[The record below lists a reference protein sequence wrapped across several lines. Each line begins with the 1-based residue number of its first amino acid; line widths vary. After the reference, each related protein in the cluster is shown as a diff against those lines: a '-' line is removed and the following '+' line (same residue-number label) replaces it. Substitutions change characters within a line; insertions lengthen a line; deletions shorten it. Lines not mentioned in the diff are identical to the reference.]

1 MGESKPSMRKA
12 LEVFSNRNYRVLW
25 TSTLFSFT
33 GMGMQQV
40 ARSLLAWQLT
50 ESYRAVGFV
59 ALSFGLPMLLLAL
72 VGGSLADRF
81 EKRNLT
87 LMTQGSTAI
96 VMLVTALLITADLIT
111 FRILFV
117 VGLVQGT
124 FFALGMPARTPLMAE
139 AVGPEK
145 LMSAIAMS
153 NAAMNFTRL
162 FGPASVGVIL
172 TVSGIGAV
180 YYTQSALFVVS
191 FLLMLLVPTG
201 LGATRR
207 AEVEAGPGSRIGIRP
222 QGSMLHEIGLGLKY
236 AWGHPRLRLLFT
248 MMFVVTMVGMPH
260 IMLLPGFV
268 QEDLGKSESAFGWL
282 QAVSGVGALV
292 ASLGVAAFTEFERK
306 PLIQWISGVTVGL
319 GLLLLG
325 FGSMAFGFP
334 GAVVAVVVLGL
345 AFTAFQT
352 LNNTMLMAEA
362 DPEYYGRMM
371 SIMMMSFSGMSLM
384 AAPLGLLAD
393 KIGPVNTFA
402 GEGGVILVAMLVVVV
417 TRRAYTFDRDEPTT
431 FAERQADADDG
442 R

>member
-352 LNNTMLMAEA
+352 LNNTMLMAET